1 VTVDLGTGDG
11 RAVLARASAH
21 PDELVLGIDASSA
34 GMVRASRRAA
44 ASMARGGMPNAR
56 FLVSGLA
63 LLPAELCAFAALV
76 TIHFP
81 WGSLL
86 AAAVGH
92 SPAMTAR
99 IVRLLR
105 PGGRLLLLLS
115 ASPRDERGGL
125 SGLDTEA
132 VAAVYRR
139 LGMRLV
145 VCRAASHADLVA
157 ASSSW
162 GKRLAASQG
171 RTAWLIDL
179 VRPPSPADRA

>member
-1 VTVDLGTGDG
+1 
-11 RAVLARASAH
+11 
-21 PDELVLGIDASSA
+21 VLGIDASSA

-44 ASMARGGMPNAR
+44 ASLARGGLPNAR
-56 FLVSGLA
+56 FLVSALE
-63 LLPAELCAFAALV
+63 LLPAELCAFADLV

-125 SGLDTEA
+125 SRLDPEA
-132 VAAVYRR
+132 VAAAYRS
-139 LGMRLV
+139 LGMRTV
-145 VCRAASHADLVA
+145 ACRAATQGDLVA

-162 GKRLAASQG
+162 GKRLAASPG
-171 RTAWLIDL
+171 REAWVIDL
-179 VRPPSPADRA
+179 LRPPSPADRA

>member
-1 VTVDLGTGDG
+1 
-11 RAVLARASAH
+11 
-21 PDELVLGIDASSA
+21 
-34 GMVRASRRAA
+34 
-44 ASMARGGMPNAR
+44 MPNAR
-56 FLVSGLA
+56 FLVSGLE
-63 LLPAELCAFAALV
+63 LLPAELCALADLV

-92 SPAMTAR
+92 SPPMTTR

-125 SGLDTEA
+125 SRLDTEA

-162 GKRLAASQG
+162 GKRLAASPG
-171 RTAWLIDL
+171 RTAWLMEL
-179 VRPPSPADRA
+179 ERLPSPAGCPRV